1 MPDIEIEINGNNDVE
16 IELDNT
22 SLTPPEIELETDERV
37 LESIETTALYGP
49 RGPKGDKGD
58 KGDQGI
64 QGIQGIQ
71 GETGATGN
79 GISSIEKTSSSGLV
93 DTYTITYTNS
103 DTDTFDV
110 TNGQNGTDG
119 QDGVSP
125 TAEVEQTAAGATIT
139 VTDASG
145 TTTANITNGTDG
157 QDGAAATISVGTV
170 TTGNPGTSASITNS
184 GTTSAAVFD
193 FVIPRGDK
201 GDTGSTGATG
211 QDGFSPIATVS
222 KSGSV
227 TTFTVTDKN
236 GTTQTQ
242 INDGTGTFTGGPE
255 VIYPTTTTINFTNA
269 SGYTTNVGTV
279 TSVNNTLPDV
289 NGDVT
294 LTIPTA
300 NDGILTITQNGTSK
314 GTFSANQSTNDTIAL
329 TDTTYDAFTGADG
342 TNAGSSGLV
351 PAPSATDNNKYLK
364 GDGTWASV
372 STSSGANTDLSN
384 LTATGEAH
392 FQEPLVSGTNIK
404 TINNV
409 SVLGN
414 GNIDT
419 SETFTIIYDVT
430 TLQEIQ
436 DNIEN
441 KAILFKSSASS
452 STCYPAI
459 AFSVPSGY
467 QIRVFSGQYY
477 TIYAVSSSGWTTGTQ
492 YDYQYTSNL
501 VTSISS
507 SSTDTKYPSAKSVI
521 ELLKTIYPV
530 GSVYLSTNSTC
541 PLSSLF
547 GTWTL
552 VSSGKALWTG
562 TGSNGNTTIAAG
574 LPNIKGKIQGETP
587 TLSGAFTLSS
597 SFSTK
602 NTVGSTGSGAP
613 TRGEIS
619 FSAAS
624 SNSIYSDSVTTVQPP
639 AYVVNVWRRTA

>member
-1 MPDIEIEINGNNDVE
+1 MSDIEVHVE
-16 IELDNT
+16 FPQREVIQANAVVDNEEKT
-22 SLTPPEIELETDERV
+22 VSEVIISAKPEITGVTASVDNETGTPYVDVTETGTG
-37 LESIETTALYGP
+37 IEYSFDLAFHNL
-49 RGPKGDKGD
+49 KGDKG
-58 KGDQGI
+58 
-64 QGIQGIQ
+64 
-71 GETGATGN
+71 E
-79 GISSIEKTSSSGLV
+79 
-93 DTYTITYTNS
+93 
-103 DTDTFDV
+103 
-110 TNGQNGTDG
+110 
-119 QDGVSP
+119 
-125 TAEVEQTAAGATIT
+125 
-139 VTDASG
+139 
-145 TTTANITNGTDG
+145 
-157 QDGAAATISVGTV
+157 
-170 TTGNPGTSASITNS
+170 
-184 GTTSAAVFD
+184 
-193 FVIPRGDK
+193 
-201 GDTGSTGATG
+201 TGATG
-211 QDGFSPIATVS
+211 QDGYSPTANVTQ
-222 KSGSV
+222 SGGV
-227 TTFTVTDKN
+227 TTISITDKN
-236 GTTQTQ
+236 GTTTESIDLSNYATQTDLTNGLATKQ
-242 INDGTGTFTGGPE
+242 DTISDLSTIRSNAANGQSA
-255 VIYPTTTTINFTNA
+255 YTTIGGYGDIVTHNTSEFATSAQGDLADTSIQPNDNITLLNNNA
-269 SGYTTNVGTV
+269 GFISGIDSTDVITALGYTPYDSANPDNYTSNVGTV
-279 TSVNNTLPDV
+279 TSVNNTQPDA

-294 LTIPTA
+294 LTIPTV
-300 NDGILTITQNGTSK
+300 NDGVLTITQNGTSK

-329 TDTTYDAFTGADG
+329 TDTTYNNFTGADG

-351 PAPSATDNNKYLK
+351 PAPSATDNDKYLK

-372 STSSGANTDLSN
+372 SGGSSTDVQINGTSITSNNVANILTESAYSSSNKIATMSDLPSGGANTDLSN

-404 TINNV
+404 TINNT
-409 SVLGN
+409 SILGG

-452 STCYPAI
+452 SICYPAI
-459 AFSVPSGY
+459 AFSVSSGY

-492 YDYQYTSNL
+492 YNYQYTSNL

-507 SSTDTKYPSAKSVI
+507 SSTDTQYPSAKSVI

-547 GTWTL
+547 GTWSL

-574 LPNIKGKIQGETP
+574 LPNIKGKIQGETE

-597 SFSTK
+597 TFSLK
-602 NTVGSTGSGAP
+602 NTISSSSSAK
-613 TRGEIS
+613 RGEIS

>member
-242 INDGTGTFTGGPE
+242 INDGTGT
-255 VIYPTTTTINFTNA
+255 VN
-269 SGYTTNVGTV
+269 
-279 TSVNNTLPDV
+279 SVNNVAPDS

-294 LTIPTA
+294 LTIPTV

-329 TDTTYDAFTGADG
+329 TDTTYNAFTGADG

-351 PAPSATDNNKYLK
+351 PAPSATDNDKYLK
-364 GDGTWASV
+364 GDGTWAGV
-372 STSSGANTDLSN
+372 SSGSSTDVQINGTSITNQGVANIVTNTAYNSSSNKIATMSDLPN
-384 LTATGEAH
+384 EVFIATY
-392 FQEPLVSGTNIK
+392 GT
-404 TINNV
+404 
-409 SVLGN
+409 
-414 GNIDT
+414 
-419 SETFTIIYDVT
+419 T
-430 TLQEIQ
+430 TYTEITNALSQ
-436 DNIEN
+436 N
-441 KAILFKSSASS
+441 KAIICKD
-452 STCYPAI
+452 STSYYNYTGTSNNKY
-459 AFSVPSGY
+459 FFTYSTGGGY
-467 QIRVFSGQYY
+467 IFQIS
-477 TIYAVSSSGWTTGTQ
+477 VSSSNAWE
-492 YDYQYTSNL
+492 TSATFIAEKSSNK
-501 VTSISS
+501 TSTISS
-507 SSTDTKYPSAKSVI
+507 SSIATEYPSATAVI

-552 VSSGKALWTG
+552 VSSGRALWTG

-574 LPNIKGKIQGETP
+574 LPNIKGTFEKTSGNNCLLNAQTSEIT
-587 TLSGAFTLSS
+587 TSGALYISLSS
-597 SFSTK
+597 STK
-602 NTVGSTGSGAP
+602 YLNP
-613 TRGEIS
+613 
-619 FSAAS
+619 AS
-624 SNSIYSDSVTTVQPP
+624 SATVVRGIGFNANSHNSIYSDTVTTVQPP